1 MKKINLSDFK
11 KMVDAE
17 SFSII
22 SRALKSN
29 NVDSLQL
36 RKTSVNIQAIVRN
49 LPDHEVKN
57 KFVKWASGYD
67 FAIIDVI

>member
-1 MKKINLSDFK
+1 
-11 KMVDAE
+11 MVDAE

-22 SRALKSN
+22 SRALRSN
-29 NVDSLQL
+29 TVDSLQL

>member
-11 KMVDAE
+11 KIVDAE
-17 SFSII
+17 SFNII
-22 SRALKSN
+22 SRTVRSN
-29 NVDSLQL
+29 TVDSLQL

-49 LPDHEVKN
+49 LPEHEVKN
-57 KFVKWASGYD
+57 KFVNWSSGYD

>member
-11 KMVDAE
+11 KIVDAE
-17 SFSII
+17 SFNII
-22 SRALKSN
+22 SRTVRSN
-29 NVDSLQL
+29 TVDSLQL

-49 LPDHEVKN
+49 LPEHEVKS
-57 KFVKWASGYD
+57 KFVTWSSGYD